1 MPKVA
6 TATMGVG
13 KNRHRS
19 DWRLVHA
26 KGQTSPPTH
35 EPRASMLTE
44 PQLLA
49 LMSDLESF
57 RVERTISTTDTD
69 KSRETI
75 CSFANDMP
83 GSRLP
88 GYLLVGVDDKT
99 GQASGLTVTDKL
111 LQQLTSYGSD
121 GTILPPPALVA
132 CKHPLASG
140 AGDVAVVE
148 VQPSH
153 QPPVR
158 YKGRICVR
166 NGPRKG
172 VANEAQERIL
182 IERRTAASKPFD
194 SQPCMGSTLDDLAL
208 DLFLNTY
215 RVQAIAREVLEE
227 NNRPVEQ
234 QLASLRLF
242 DLAKNCP
249 TYAAI
254 LLFAKD
260 PLRRLSHAYVHF
272 LRFPGAT
279 MDGDPEEKRFTGD
292 LLNLLRELDAF
303 VRTLPT
309 ARPVAVSALREENVY
324 DYSPIAIREL
334 LMNAVAH
341 RSYEAASPI
350 RFYQFSDRLEI
361 INPGPLYGEAT
372 PANFPRQTSYRNP
385 VVAEALAIL
394 GFVNQYGRGVL
405 RAQEALKKNGSPEA
419 RFEFGDT
426 FFGVTIP
433 VHP

>member
-1 MPKVA
+1 
-6 TATMGVG
+6 
-13 KNRHRS
+13 
-19 DWRLVHA
+19 
-26 KGQTSPPTH
+26 
-35 EPRASMLTE
+35 MLTE
-44 PQLLA
+44 QQLLA

-57 RVERTISTTDTD
+57 RVERTTSTTDSD
-69 KSRETI
+69 KFRDAI
-75 CSFANDMP
+75 CAFANDMP
-83 GSRLP
+83 ASKQP
-88 GYLLVGVDDKT
+88 GYILVGVHDKT
-99 GQASGLTVTDKL
+99 GRANKLKVTDNL
-111 LQQLTSYGSD
+111 LQQLTAYGSD
-121 GTILPPPALVA
+121 GMILPAPALVVY
-132 CKHPLASG
+132 KHTLASG
-140 AGDVAVVE
+140 DGDVAVVE

-158 YKGRICVR
+158 YRGRICIR

-172 VANEAQERIL
+172 VANETEERLL
-182 IERRTAASKPFD
+182 IERRTAAVKPFD
-194 SQPCMGSTLDDLAL
+194 TQPCIGSTLNDLAL

-215 RVQAIAREVLEE
+215 RVQAIAPEVLQE
-227 NNRPVEQ
+227 NNRPIEQ

-242 DLAKNCP
+242 DLARNCP

-260 PLRRLSHAYVHF
+260 PLRWLSHAFIQF
-272 LRFPGAT
+272 LRFPSTT
-279 MDGDPEEKRFTGD
+279 MDGDPEAKRFTGD
-292 LLNLLRELDAF
+292 LLTLLRELDTF

-309 ARPVAVSALREENVY
+309 ARPVAVSALREENIY
-324 DYSPIAIREL
+324 DYPPIAIREL

-350 RFYQFSDRLEI
+350 RFYQFADRIEI
-361 INPGPLYGEAT
+361 INPGPLYGDAT

-405 RAQEALKKNGSPEA
+405 RAQEALKKNGSSDA

-433 VHP
+433 IHP

>member
-1 MPKVA
+1 
-6 TATMGVG
+6 
-13 KNRHRS
+13 
-19 DWRLVHA
+19 
-26 KGQTSPPTH
+26 
-35 EPRASMLTE
+35 MLTE
-44 PQLLA
+44 PELLA
-49 LMSDLESF
+49 LMAELESF

-69 KSRETI
+69 KFREAI

-83 GSRLP
+83 ASRLP

-99 GQASGLTVTDKL
+99 GQATNFKVTDKF

-132 CKHPLASG
+132 YKHTLASG
-140 AGDVAVVE
+140 AGDIAVVE

-158 YKGRICVR
+158 YKGRICIR

-172 VANEAQERIL
+172 VANEAQERVL
-182 IERRTAASKPFD
+182 IERRIAAAKPFD
-194 SQPCMGSTLDDLAL
+194 TQPCIGSTLDDLAL
-208 DLFLNTY
+208 DLFLSTY
-215 RVQAIAREVLEE
+215 RVLAIAREVLDE
-227 NNRPVEQ
+227 NNRSLEQ

-249 TYAAI
+249 THAGI

-260 PLRRLSHAYVHF
+260 PLRWLSHAYVHF
-272 LRFPGAT
+272 VRFPGTT
-279 MDGDPEEKRFTGD
+279 MDGDPAEKRFTGD
-292 LLNLLRELDAF
+292 LLTLLRELDAF
-303 VRTLPT
+303 VRTLP
-309 ARPVAVSALREENVY
+309 AVRPVAVSTLREENVY
-324 DYSPIAIREL
+324 DYPPIAIREL
-334 LMNAVAH
+334 LINAVAH

-350 RFYQFSDRLEI
+350 RFYQFADRLEI

-385 VVAEALAIL
+385 VVAEALAVL
-394 GFVNQYGRGVL
+394 GFVNQFGRGVL
-405 RAQEALKKNGSPEA
+405 RAQEALKKNGSSEA

-433 VHP
+433 AHP

>member
-1 MPKVA
+1 
-6 TATMGVG
+6 
-13 KNRHRS
+13 
-19 DWRLVHA
+19 
-26 KGQTSPPTH
+26 
-35 EPRASMLTE
+35 MLTE
-44 PQLLA
+44 TQLLA

-69 KSRETI
+69 EFREAL
-75 CSFANDMP
+75 CAFANDIP
-83 GSRLP
+83 ASKLP
-88 GYLLVGVDDKT
+88 GYLLVGVDDRT
-99 GQASGLTVTDKL
+99 GQASGLAVTDRL
-111 LQQLTSYGSD
+111 LQQLASYGSD

-132 CKHPLASG
+132 YKHTLASG
-140 AGDVAVVE
+140 AGDIAVVE

-158 YKGRICVR
+158 YKGRICIR

-172 VANEAQERIL
+172 VANEAQERL
-182 IERRTAASKPFD
+182 LTERRTAAAKPFD
-194 SQPCMGSTLDDLAL
+194 TQPCIGSTLEDLAL
-208 DLFLNTY
+208 DLFLSTY

-227 NNRPVEQ
+227 NNRPVEE

-242 DLAKNCP
+242 DLARRCP
-249 TYAAI
+249 TNAAI

-260 PLRRLSHAYVHF
+260 PLQWLPHAYVQF
-272 LRFPGAT
+272 LRFPGTT

-292 LLNLLRELDAF
+292 LLTLLRELDAF

-309 ARPVAVSALREENVY
+309 ARPVAVSTLREENFY
-324 DYSPIAIREL
+324 DYPPISIREL

-350 RFYQFSDRLEI
+350 RFYQFADRLEI

-385 VVAEALAIL
+385 VVAEALAVL
-394 GFVNQYGRGVL
+394 GFVNQYGRGVI
-405 RAQEALKKNGSPEA
+405 RAQEALKRNGSPEP

-426 FFGVTIP
+426 FFGATIP
-433 VHP
+433 IRP

>member
-1 MPKVA
+1 
-6 TATMGVG
+6 
-13 KNRHRS
+13 
-19 DWRLVHA
+19 
-26 KGQTSPPTH
+26 
-35 EPRASMLTE
+35 MLTE
-44 PQLLA
+44 TQLLA

-69 KSRETI
+69 EFREAL
-75 CSFANDMP
+75 CAFANDMP
-83 GSRLP
+83 ASKLP
-88 GYLLVGVDDKT
+88 GYLLVGVDDRT
-99 GQASGLTVTDKL
+99 GQASGLAVTDRL
-111 LQQLTSYGSD
+111 LQQLASYGSD

-132 CKHPLASG
+132 YKHTLASG
-140 AGDVAVVE
+140 AGDIAVVE

-158 YKGRICVR
+158 YKGRICIR

-172 VANEAQERIL
+172 VANEAQERL
-182 IERRTAASKPFD
+182 LTERRTAAAKPFD
-194 SQPCMGSTLDDLAL
+194 TQPCIGSTLEDLAL
-208 DLFLNTY
+208 DLFLSTY

-227 NNRPVEQ
+227 NNRPVEE

-242 DLAKNCP
+242 DLARRCP
-249 TYAAI
+249 TNAAI

-260 PLRRLSHAYVHF
+260 PLQWLPHAYVQF
-272 LRFPGAT
+272 LRFPGTT

-292 LLNLLRELDAF
+292 LLTLLRELDAF

-309 ARPVAVSALREENVY
+309 ARPVAVSTLREENFY
-324 DYSPIAIREL
+324 DYPPISIREL

-350 RFYQFSDRLEI
+350 RFYQFADRLEI

-385 VVAEALAIL
+385 VVAEALAVL
-394 GFVNQYGRGVL
+394 GFVNQYGRGVI
-405 RAQEALKKNGSPEA
+405 RAQEALKRNGSPEP

-426 FFGVTIP
+426 FFGATIP
-433 VHP
+433 IRP